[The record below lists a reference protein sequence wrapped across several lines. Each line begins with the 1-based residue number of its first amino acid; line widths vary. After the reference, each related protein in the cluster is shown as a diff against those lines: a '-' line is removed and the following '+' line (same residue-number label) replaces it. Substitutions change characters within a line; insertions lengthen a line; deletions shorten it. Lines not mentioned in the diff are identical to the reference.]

1 MNLIERARKIITN
14 PKEEWAVINQETTTV
29 TQLLT
34 GYFLILALIPAI
46 AQFVRYGLIG
56 YNAPLIGHISGSVE
70 LGVKYAVIGYI
81 TYVLGAFLSAFI
93 IDVLATSFGSQKKL
107 YQGLAIGCVFLHS
120 NDDCKYFWNDSG
132 TFYSRYCRALWVI
145 PVVCRVNTHDASSGG
160 QSCWVFCGKSAGYY
174 CFVFYYRTYF
184 YRNSLRRN
192 HNLSHIIS

>member
-93 IDVLATSFGSQKKL
+93 IDVLATSFGSQKNFTKAMQL
-107 YQGLAIGCVFLHS
+107 VVYSYTPMMIASVFGMIPGLSILAIVGLYGLYLLYAGLTPMMQTPEDKAVG
-120 NDDCKYFWNDSG
+120 YFVVSLLVIIVSYFIIGLIFTGILLGG
-132 TFYSRYCRALWVI
+132 T
-145 PVVCRVNTHDASSGG
+145 
-160 QSCWVFCGKSAGYY
+160 
-174 CFVFYYRTYF
+174 
-184 YRNSLRRN
+184 
-192 HNLSHIIS
+192 IISAI

>member
-56 YNAPLIGHISGSVE
+56 YNAPLVGHINGSIE
-70 LGVKYAVIGYI
+70 LGLKYAVIGYI

-93 IDVLATSFGSQKKL
+93 IDALASSFGSKKNFTKAMQLVVYSYTPMMIASVFGMISGLSILSIVGL
-107 YQGLAIGCVFLHS
+107 YGLYLLYAGLTPMMQTPEDKAVGYFVVSLLVIIVSYFIIGLIFTGILLG
-120 NDDCKYFWNDSG
+120 G
-132 TFYSRYCRALWVI
+132 T
-145 PVVCRVNTHDASSGG
+145 
-160 QSCWVFCGKSAGYY
+160 
-174 CFVFYYRTYF
+174 
-184 YRNSLRRN
+184 
-192 HNLSHIIS
+192 IISAL